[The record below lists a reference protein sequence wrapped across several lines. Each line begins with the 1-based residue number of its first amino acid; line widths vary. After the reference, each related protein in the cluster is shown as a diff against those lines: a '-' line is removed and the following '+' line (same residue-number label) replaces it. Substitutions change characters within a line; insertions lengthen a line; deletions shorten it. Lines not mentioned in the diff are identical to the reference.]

1 LTDRLNPTIAEEV
14 DQSYR
19 EELPPC
25 KDFTP
30 VNIYGKL
37 LRIVAKVSG
46 RIFIGPELCRSEKYI
61 DTASKW
67 LMAGN
72 LPVIRAF
79 WRCGQRIRGDGSFML
94 VNALLCRG
102 HGELIY

>member
-1 LTDRLNPTIAEEV
+1 MIDRLNPTIAEEV

-61 DTASKW
+61 DTASE
-67 LMAGN
+67 LLLAIS
-72 LPVIRAF
+72 LCVFRAL
-79 WRCGQRIRGDGSFML
+79 GAVGRGSE
-94 VNALLCRG
+94 
-102 HGELIY
+102 ELDSP

>member
-1 LTDRLNPTIAEEV
+1 M

-46 RIFIGPELCRSEKYI
+46 RIFIGSELCRSEKYI
-61 DTASKW
+61 DTASK
-67 LMAGN
+67 LHLARDLSALDALGD
-72 LPVIRAF
+72 LPK
-79 WRCGQRIRGDGSFML
+79 
-94 VNALLCRG
+94 ALD
-102 HGELIY
+102 EMEVS

>member
-1 LTDRLNPTIAEEV
+1 MKDRLNPIIAEEV

-61 DTASKW
+61 DTASK
-67 LMAGN
+67 LLLLKA
-72 LPVIRAF
+72 LSA
-79 WRCGQRIRGDGSFML
+79 RG
-94 VNALLCRG
+94 ALALWVEDPKSWTI
-102 HGELIY
+102 HGFSIIV

>member
-1 LTDRLNPTIAEEV
+1 M

-46 RIFIGPELCRSEKYI
+46 RIFIGSELCRSEKYI
-61 DTASKW
+61 DTASKLHLAW
-67 LMAGN
+67 A
-72 LPVIRAF
+72 LP
-79 WRCGQRIRGDGSFML
+79 GLETLGDVSRVLDEMEFS
-94 VNALLCRG
+94 
-102 HGELIY
+102 